1 MEKRKIIT
9 VKDGNIL
16 EYSVVIEFTSKD
28 TNKKYVAYTN
38 DERDENG
45 NTKVFLATYEIDK
58 NNNDFYIL
66 TPIETQEE
74 IDMFNSILQ
83 DIKGY

>member
-1 MEKRKIIT
+1 MEKKKIIT

-16 EYSVVIEFTSKD
+16 EYNVVIEFTSKD

-45 NTKVFLATYEIDK
+45 NTKVFLANVINEMRVQHI
-58 NNNDFYIL
+58 
-66 TPIETQEE
+66 
-74 IDMFNSILQ
+74 
-83 DIKGY
+83 